1 MEQQI
6 HPVQV
11 AGWPS
16 NFAVEIKPKLK
27 DFSGKRLKIN
37 KFTGASWFFTGGLS
51 KSYVWNIL
59 RYHKKCCYF
68 DQNPKC
74 KGNISL
80 SNFDGQLQVVLFT
93 CLCLCV
99 RIFRLVAV
107 A

>member
-37 KFTGASWFFTGGLS
+37 KFTGAS
-51 KSYVWNIL
+51 
-59 RYHKKCCYF
+59 
-68 DQNPKC
+68 
-74 KGNISL
+74 
-80 SNFDGQLQVVLFT
+80 
-93 CLCLCV
+93 
-99 RIFRLVAV
+99 
-107 A
+107 